1 MKHASGSGFLL
12 IAAAL
17 LGGCNREPAAASTG
31 PRVAI
36 TVGDRGFQPTEA
48 SVRAGHPVTV
58 VFTRT
63 SDNECGTQ
71 VIFPALNIRRDL
83 PLNQPVEVT
92 FTPTAGTITF
102 TCGMNMLRGSIVA
115 R

>member
-36 TVGDRGFQPTEA
+36 TVGDRGFQPTSA
-48 SVRAGHPVTV
+48 NVRAGQPVTV

-71 VIFPALNIRRDL
+71 VIFPTLNIRRDL
-83 PLNQPVEVT
+83 PLNQPMEVT

>member
-17 LGGCNREPAAASTG
+17 LGGCSRETAPASAG

-48 SVRAGHPVTV
+48 SVQAGRPVTV

-71 VIFPALNIRRDL
+71 VIFPTLNIRRDL
-83 PLNQPVEVT
+83 PLNQPVAVT
-92 FTPTAGTITF
+92 FTPTTGTITF